1 LDFSSIL
8 SFDGLVQQLAILI
21 AGIGAGTV
29 FGSFGAGGAAVAG
42 PLLALIGLPAPVA
55 VASPLPALLPASL
68 AGARGH
74 LRAGRLDARIA
85 KLAIAGG
92 LPGTILGG
100 LASGTVGGHLRL
112 VLSGLLLLVVG
123 LRLVLP
129 DAADRGPQRAARRER
144 AEIVLLLSFAVG
156 LLSGFLVNGGGF
168 LLIPVF
174 VLLLGLSTEEASGT
188 SMLAVGFLSLPTLLL
203 HWSLG
208 HIDWSVSLLFALGVL
223 PGSLVG
229 ARMMA
234 RFRADRARRT
244 FGALLV
250 GFAAWFLAR

>member
-1 LDFSSIL
+1 MIA
-8 SFDGLVQQLAILI
+8 VQQLWILM
-21 AGIGAGTV
+21 AGLGAGTV
-29 FGSFGAGGAAVAG
+29 FGLFGAGGAAVAG

-74 LRAGRLDARIA
+74 LLAGRLDPRIA
-85 KLAIAGG
+85 KLAVAGG
-92 LPGTILGG
+92 LPGTVLGG
-100 LASGTVGGHLRL
+100 LASTTISAHGRL
-112 VLSGLLLLVVG
+112 VLSGILLLVVG

-129 DAADRGPQRAARRER
+129 DPGDRAEERAARRER

-188 SMLAVGFLSLPTLLL
+188 SMLAVGVLSLPTLLV

-208 HIDWSVSLLFALGVL
+208 NIDWSVSLVFALGVV
-223 PGSLVG
+223 PGSLAG
-229 ARMMA
+229 ARLLA
-234 RFRADRARRT
+234 RWRADRARRT

-250 GFAAWFLAR
+250 AFAAWFLAH